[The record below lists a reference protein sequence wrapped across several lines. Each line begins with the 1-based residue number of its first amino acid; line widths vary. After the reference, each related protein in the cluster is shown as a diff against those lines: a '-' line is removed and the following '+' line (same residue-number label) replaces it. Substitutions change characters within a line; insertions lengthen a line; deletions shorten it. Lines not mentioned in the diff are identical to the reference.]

1 MTINALV
8 YNEIH
13 YLNFDSSSID
23 KFKETL
29 PKHIYATTAYIKEGL
44 RELLE
49 YYAPSVLTIIEGVI
63 ECSLPLDLEL
73 IYQISKRSHQITL
86 FLSLIHI

>member
-23 KFKETL
+23 KFKDTL
-29 PKHIYATTAYIKEGL
+29 PKHIYAATTYIKEGL

-49 YYAPSVLTIIEGVI
+49 YYAPSVLTINEGIIEV
-63 ECSLPLDLEL
+63 SLPLDLEL
-73 IYQISKRSHQITL
+73 INQLSNRSHQIIL
-86 FLSLIHI
+86 FI

>member
-1 MTINALV
+1 MSINALI
-8 YNEIH
+8 YDDEIH

-29 PKHIYATTAYIKEGL
+29 PKHIIATTAYIKEGL

-49 YYAPSVLTIIEGVI
+49 YYAPSVLTINEGIIEV
-63 ECSLPLDLEL
+63 SLPLDLVL
-73 IYQISKRSHQITL
+73 INQISNRSHQITL
-86 FLSLIHI
+86 FI